1 MNYKFFTYFF
11 IIVASIIM
19 SLILNNNTVSNIDDK
34 SIDLVNSNFKKE
46 NFITIGNLR
55 GNVPDGWIQE
65 TPQSSM
71 RLTQFKLSSKDS
83 EYNDAELSVFNAI
96 GGTTQDNLD
105 RWYKQFDQID
115 GIPSKQKARVRD
127 FSIAGMKITITD
139 LKGIFTGGGMPMSPL
154 VRKENFR
161 LLAAIVETTN
171 EKYYFKLIGH
181 ENVLNYWA
189 VSFGEFIGNLRQI

>member
-11 IIVASIIM
+11 IIFASIIM

-46 NFITIGNLR
+46 NFITIGNLTVD
-55 GNVPDGWIQE
+55 VPDGWIQE

-71 RLTQFKLSSKDS
+71 RLTQFKLPSKDS

-127 FSIAGMKITITD
+127 FSIQSD
-139 LKGIFTGGGMPMSPL
+139 LTK
-154 VRKENFR
+154 
-161 LLAAIVETTN
+161 
-171 EKYYFKLIGH
+171 
-181 ENVLNYWA
+181 VLNLNFLKKKINYFNQNFYNGFVAIWA
-189 VSFGEFIGNLRQI
+189 PGI

>member
-71 RLTQFKLSSKDS
+71 RLTQFKLPSKDS
-83 EYNDAELSVFNAI
+83 ENNDAELSVFNAI